1 MRKAYVKISKK
12 QSSTEFIRGLAR
24 GDLYALVWDIIRTD
38 SWRRR
43 RNVSIPWWD
52 KNLLM
57 WWNTMVVRFVGSCE
71 INPAPMNVNKN
82 SRFIRLQIPPH
93 SAPRT
98 YWVTDWLSDC
108 RELRATSYP
117 AWVHTR
123 SHCVERQWARSLVC
137 FRGWS
142 SWGMPWPIIV
152 RESPPYYRA
161 NSTRRF
167 SSILSRA
174 VSRCVLLGF
183 LVFVSMLFFD
193 FLVCIDAQCSFFLI
207 YMWTI
212 SLVLKVRYKNFVNFS
227 SV

>member
-82 SRFIRLQIPPH
+82 SRFVRLQIPPH

-98 YWVTDWLSDC
+98 YWVTDWLTY
-108 RELRATSYP
+108 RTHFVIVPFPLRLHISKINITANVSLSRYKFVC
-117 AWVHTR
+117 ALFACTR
-123 SHCVERQWARSLVC
+123 DKYVIPLYFEWRS
-137 FRGWS
+137 
-142 SWGMPWPIIV
+142 
-152 RESPPYYRA
+152 
-161 NSTRRF
+161 RF
-167 SSILSRA
+167 SAEKGGVSFSLSSPSKRD
-174 VSRCVLLGF
+174 R
-183 LVFVSMLFFD
+183 
-193 FLVCIDAQCSFFLI
+193 
-207 YMWTI
+207 
-212 SLVLKVRYKNFVNFS
+212 
-227 SV
+227 